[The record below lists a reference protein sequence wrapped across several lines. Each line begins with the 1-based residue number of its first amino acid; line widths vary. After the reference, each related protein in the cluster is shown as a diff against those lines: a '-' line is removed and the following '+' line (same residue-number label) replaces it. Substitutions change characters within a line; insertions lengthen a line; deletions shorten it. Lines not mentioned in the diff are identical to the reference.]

1 MEYLHELAVLTYWQL
16 FIIHLNDHEVKSRIM
31 LFKPALHRPV
41 SPIASSHVL
50 TQISFNSVFSHRAKA
65 GPSAAHVSTLNR
77 LEL

>member
-50 TQISFNSVFSHRAKA
+50 TEISFNSVFFPIEPKLAF
-65 GPSAAHVSTLNR
+65 LQ
-77 LEL
+77 LMFQL

>member
-31 LFKPALHRPV
+31 LSVPLPAHMCLQKFLL
-41 SPIASSHVL
+41 IL
-50 TQISFNSVFSHRAKA
+50 YCSHRAKA
-65 GPSAAHVSTLNR
+65 GLSAAHVSTLNR